1 MHFETTV
8 TLKVTVKPLRYI
20 PLEEQVDN
28 FSLIDIFT
36 SNVREIRTCV
46 TEVSR
51 KSELKTLSS
60 YLGIQLIILIMI
72 GSLTCCLEAIQYDRY
87 GTK

>member
-8 TLKVTVKPLRYI
+8 TRKVTVKPLRYI

-46 TEVSR
+46 TEVSS

-60 YLGIQLIILIMI
+60 YLGIQLIILIMTC
-72 GSLTCCLEAIQYDRY
+72 LTCCLEAIQYDRY